1 MLDNFC
7 YVLHNISRLPRHPD
21 GLEGEIFDLLFKSAD
36 LSNFATNERT
46 QYFEDMHSKEDIER
60 MIAYAKEEGMEEGME
75 KGMEKG
81 TALVAKAMLEKGM
94 DVETIASVTGL
105 SAEQIQSL

>member
-60 MIAYAKEEGMEEGME
+60 MIAYAKEEGME
-75 KGMEKG
+75 KGR
-81 TALVAKAMLEKGM
+81 ALVAKAMLEKGM

-105 SAEQIQSL
+105 SVEQIQSL

>member
-7 YVLHNISRLPRHPD
+7 YVLHNISRLPRRPD

-60 MIAYAKEEGMEEGME
+60 MIAYAKEEGME

>member
-1 MLDNFC
+1 MLC
-7 YVLHNISRLPRHPD
+7 SPD

-60 MIAYAKEEGMEEGME
+60 MIAYAKEEGME

-81 TALVAKAMLEKGM
+81 KALVAKAMLEKGM
-94 DVETIASVTGL
+94 DLETIVSVTGL
-105 SAEQIQSL
+105 SVEQIQSL

>member
-1 MLDNFC
+1 MLC
-7 YVLHNISRLPRHPD
+7 SPD

-60 MIAYAKEEGMEEGME
+60 MIAYAKEEGME

-81 TALVAKAMLEKGM
+81 KTLVAKAMLEKGM
-94 DVETIASVTGL
+94 DLETIVSVTGL
-105 SAEQIQSL
+105 SVEQIQSL

>member
-1 MLDNFC
+1 MLC
-7 YVLHNISRLPRHPD
+7 SPD

-60 MIAYAKEEGMEEGME
+60 MIAYAKEEGME
-75 KGMEKG
+75 KGK
-81 TALVAKAMLEKGM
+81 TLVAKAMLEKGM
-94 DVETIASVTGL
+94 DLETIVSVTGL
-105 SAEQIQSL
+105 SVEQIQSL

>member
-1 MLDNFC
+1 MLC
-7 YVLHNISRLPRHPD
+7 SPD

-60 MIAYAKEEGMEEGME
+60 MIAYAKEEGVEIGREAGREEG
-75 KGMEKG
+75 KL
-81 TALVAKAMLEKGM
+81 LVAKAMLEKGM
-94 DVETIASVTGL
+94 DLETIVSVTGL
-105 SAEQIQSL
+105 SVEQIQSL